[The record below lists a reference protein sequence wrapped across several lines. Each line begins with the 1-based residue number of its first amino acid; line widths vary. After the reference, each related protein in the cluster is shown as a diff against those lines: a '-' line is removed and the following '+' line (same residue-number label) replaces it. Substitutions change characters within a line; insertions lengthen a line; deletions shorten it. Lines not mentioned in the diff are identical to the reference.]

1 MQNNDEG
8 SKSKVEEVSSQQS
21 TPRAAPLPSPLS
33 PAPSPPPLE
42 EDHFT
47 LVDTERFGPVYV
59 AKDKRGETVGLF
71 DGTSGEPLDQTGS
84 GKKSNLA
91 KQGSTSVR
99 QVSALPHQA
108 SLSSFPEA
116 LRNEVVSFFSGTPSS
131 PNSDAAEATVDQQT
145 SAPVPLATASS
156 SNAASAHNTVASNL
170 VSSDATL
177 TEEDSFPILTKTSVQ
192 TERFGDVLVE
202 KDSTG
207 KTIRVTS
214 PEQAAGSG
222 TALDLPS
229 VPAAVE
235 SKPRDTGLPP
245 AHVSDDEDDE
255 LFEFGNPKKMNRLL
269 KMWYSIERDCYNW
282 YGSIR
287 SLLRQGWGFESF
299 MCLFFGVGSTCFFC
313 YYRTPEGNA
322 LAARLDFSIIGSA
335 VVFPVTFLIAET
347 FRRRENAIQRL
358 ASIKAILCQ
367 IELAMLTWRWK
378 GVPFDLISEEWEDSV
393 HSNLHVIIN
402 SMAQIL
408 KLPTWNTN
416 RHIFTVQGREFKS
429 KVIGRERELTR
440 KLSLCFSQL
449 HWFTEDLK
457 DWGLP
462 PNEASRINQ
471 YNSMLQTEFENLTMI
486 KAYRTPN
493 VSRSFV
499 RVMILFMPIF
509 YGAYFGWVSGTIGGG
524 AQTNPAFAIALTV
537 VTVFVLLGLV
547 RVQRSMEDPFTSSF
561 PGDVVDLRSEVL
573 DTETRLNLIHSS
585 SKERKRI
592 LMLRATAKAAATGD
606 N

>member
-1 MQNNDEG
+1 MQTNDEAVKG
-8 SKSKVEEVSSQQS
+8 EEEEEEVPTASSS
-21 TPRAAPLPSPLS
+21 RHSSPRTASLP
-33 PAPSPPPLE
+33 PSAPPPD

-47 LVDTERFGPVYV
+47 LVNTERFGPVYV
-59 AKDKRGETVGLF
+59 AKDKHGETVGLF

-84 GKKSNLA
+84 GKTSNLA
-91 KQGSTSVR
+91 KQGSALSHHGSVSSR
-99 QVSALPHQA
+99 QGSA
-108 SLSSFPEA
+108 
-116 LRNEVVSFFSGTPSS
+116 RKEVASS
-131 PNSDAAEATVDQQT
+131 PNSETADSAAEQPTPTITT
-145 SAPVPLATASS
+145 SEAALHT
-156 SNAASAHNTVASNL
+156 AASEL
-170 VSSDATL
+170 VSSDGAL
-177 TEEDSFPILTKTSVQ
+177 PKEDSFPILTKTSVQ
-192 TERFGDVLVE
+192 TQRFGDVLVE

-207 KTIRVTS
+207 KTIRVTAPDQTAAAAS
-214 PEQAAGSG
+214 AAAGSG
-222 TALDLPS
+222 RGLNFLS
-229 VPAAVE
+229 VPGLNLLSVPLFVSEAVE
-235 SKPRDTGLPP
+235 PKPRENELPP
-245 AHVSDDEDDE
+245 RHASEDEDDE

-282 YGSIR
+282 YGSIL

-299 MCLFFGVGSTCFFC
+299 MSLFFGVGSTCFFC

-378 GVPFDLISEEWEDSV
+378 DVPFDRISDEWEDSV

-416 RHIFTVQGREFKS
+416 RHIFTAQGREFKS
-429 KVIGRERELTR
+429 RVIGRERELTR

-499 RVMILFMPIF
+499 RVMVLFMPIF

-585 SKERKRI
+585 SKERKRA
-592 LMLRATAKAAATGD
+592 LMIRAAAAAGD